1 MLTVS
6 SMSSMPCRVLNE
18 QKLYTYPANWRVFK
32 ILIAAEYNG
41 VDIELPAF
49 DMAKDLKSKEFLAKT
64 PVGKVPV
71 LETAEGSIFESGAIA
86 RYVARLRQDT
96 GLYGK
101 TFFEAGQVE
110 SWLEFSTHELEVPV
124 STWISPIL
132 GYGKFNAAANAK
144 AKEDVKKA
152 LQVLENHLHLRTYLV
167 GDQIT
172 LADIVIASALVY
184 PFKMVL
190 DKEFRKPFTAVNRWF
205 STLVNQPQFQAV
217 IGDVPLIDV
226 ALHADGDES
235 AKKEKKPA
243 AKKEKAAKKEEVVE
257 EAPKPKKVEHPLV
270 VLNREK
276 PSSLVMDSWKVEYSN
291 NKDLSKAME
300 WFWEKYDAEGYSLWC
315 CDYNYNNENTKLFMT
330 CNAVSGFLQRSEAM
344 RKFAFGVMDV
354 CGAEGSEIIITGC
367 WLFRGDS
374 EKHMI
379 EANPDAEYYT
389 WKRVTELTDENKA
402 RIAAYWCNED
412 ELEGRPIADSKVF
425 K

>member
-1 MLTVS
+1 M
-6 SMSSMPCRVLNE
+6 
-18 QKLYTYPANWRVFK
+18 FK

-71 LETAEGSIFESGAIA
+71 LETDEGSIFESGAIA

-235 AKKEKKPA
+235 GKKEKKPA
-243 AKKEKAAKKEEVVE
+243 AKKEKAAKAEVVE

-276 PSSLVMDSWKVEYSN
+276 PSSLVMDAWKVEYSN

-300 WFWEKYDAEGYSLWC
+300 WFWEKYDAEGYSLWF

>member
-1 MLTVS
+1 MFA
-6 SMSSMPCRVLNE
+6 PNE
-18 QKLYTYPANWRVFK
+18 QKLYTYPGNWRVFK

-49 DMAKDLKSKEFLAKT
+49 DMAKDLKTKEFLAKT

-132 GYGKFNAAANAK
+132 GWGKFNAAANAK

-205 STLVNQPQFQAV
+205 STLVNQPEFQAV

-235 AKKEKKPA
+235 GAKKEKKAAP
-243 AKKEKAAKKEEVVE
+243 AKKEKAKKEEVVE
-257 EAPKPKKVEHPLV
+257 EAPKPKKVEHPLA

-276 PSSLVMDSWKVEYSN
+276 PSPLVLDAWKVEYSN

-300 WFWEKYDAEGYSLWC
+300 WFWEKFDAEGYSLWF

>member
-1 MLTVS
+1 M
-6 SMSSMPCRVLNE
+6 
-18 QKLYTYPANWRVFK
+18 
-32 ILIAAEYNG
+32 
-41 VDIELPAF
+41 ELPAF
-49 DMAKDLKSKEFLAKT
+49 DFKTDLKDKKFLAKT
-64 PVGKVPV
+64 PTGKVPV
-71 LETAEGSIFESGAIA
+71 LETPEGTIFESGAIA

-96 GLYGK
+96 GLYGS
-101 TFFEAGQVE
+101 TFFESGQVE
-110 SWLEFSTHELEVPV
+110 SWLEFSAHELEVPV
-124 STWISPIL
+124 EVWIFPLL
-132 GYGKFNAAANAK
+132 GYSKFNAAANAK

-167 GDQIT
+167 GDKIT
-172 LADIVIASALVY
+172 LADIVVASALVY
-184 PFKMVL
+184 PFKLVL

-205 STLVNQPQFQAV
+205 STLVNQPEFQAV
-217 IGDVPLIDV
+217 IGDVPLIDT

-235 AKKEKKPA
+235 GKKKAAPKAAAKKEKK
-243 AKKEKAAKKEEVVE
+243 EVVEE

-276 PSSLVMDSWKVEYSN
+276 PSPLVLDTWKVEYSN
-291 NKDLSKAME
+291 SKDLAKSME
-300 WFWEKYDAEGYSLWC
+300 WFWEKFDAEGYSLWF
-315 CDYNYNNENTKLFMT
+315 CDYNYNSENTKLFMT

-367 WLFRGDS
+367 WLFRGDT

-389 WKRVTELTDENKA
+389 WKRVTELTDEVKD
-402 RIAAYWCNED
+402 RIKAYWINED